1 MSELYVPDPMIL
13 LTKQVERFAT
23 KLTDDK
29 DQQREILDLWN
40 DTIGKSKD
48 TNNIVNDEKKN
59 DPPIVDKASSIKTKN
74 LIEKAGIIAV
84 KTLSG
89 YMVDPTTKLAF
100 DKNRLV
106 IGKEVKGKIEPLTT
120 DDISFCEK
128 QMIEI
133 RSRV

>member
-1 MSELYVPDPMIL
+1 MSESYIPNPL
-13 LTKQVERFAT
+13 LLITRQVERFAA

-29 DQQREILDLWN
+29 DQQKEILDLWN
-40 DTIGKSKD
+40 DTVSKNKD
-48 TNNIVNDEKKN
+48 NSNTPNQEKKIDLSMTN
-59 DPPIVDKASSIKTKN
+59 KSIEPKTKN

-84 KTLSG
+84 ETLSG

-106 IGKEVKGKIEPLTT
+106 IGKEIKGKIERLTA

-128 QMIEI
+128 QMI
-133 RSRV
+133 RMQ